1 MDYEI
6 TPAAAFWP
14 ERGKQLLVALVTT
27 AAGYFIGSGAM
38 AYTREA
44 AVFNLERVEVRG
56 NNILT
61 RAELV
66 EALDLDLTTSLF
78 ELPMRDLQAR
88 VEAVGYVYGVR
99 IGRTFPHTLFLDV
112 VENRPLAYV
121 AGPEEFYVLTA
132 EGVALPLP
140 HGRMELELPTIAGID
155 SASAALQ
162 AGNVGGHP
170 QLGNIYQVLR
180 YMEISHPRLLAQ
192 LSELVVGENGDVT
205 LYLAETSTAVKLSG
219 AEMRQSIALL
229 DAFLTT
235 IRGKKNLRD
244 YAYIDLRY
252 KHQIVVKERA

>member
-1 MDYEI
+1 MENDT
-6 TPAAAFWP
+6 TPAGAFWP
-14 ERGKQLLVALVTT
+14 ERGKQMLVALVTV
-27 AAGYFIGSGAM
+27 AAGYFIGNGAM
-38 AYTREA
+38 AYTRDA
-44 AVFNLERVEVRG
+44 AVFNLERIEVRG
-56 NNILT
+56 NIILT

-78 ELPMRDLQAR
+78 DLPMRALQRR

-99 IGRTFPHTLFLDV
+99 IGRTFPHTLFVDV

-121 AGPEEFYVLTA
+121 AGPDEYYVLTA

-155 SASAALQ
+155 SAGSALE
-162 AGNVGGHP
+162 AGHVGGHS
-170 QLGNIYQVLR
+170 QLGNIHQVLR
-180 YMEISHPRLLAQ
+180 YMESSHPRLFAE
-192 LSELVVGENGDVT
+192 LSELVLSENGEVT
-205 LYLAETSTAVKLSG
+205 LYFAETSTAVKLSG
-219 AEMRQSIALL
+219 TGMRQSIALL

-252 KHQIVVKERA
+252 KRQIVVKERA